1 MLKRSLQGTN
11 GCDEAAWPDK
21 DHDLV
26 CGECKVLVNRF
37 NSFYGSCDG
46 YCSSIGRVCT
56 GAWEEDG
63 DKCTVKYAM
72 ECNQEASS
80 SDAIC
85 ECGEAGTTVNAT
97 SAPTGCDE
105 AAWPDKDHDL
115 VCGECKVLVNRFN
128 SFYGSCDGYC
138 SSIGRVCTGA
148 WEEDGDK
155 CTVKYGME
163 CNHTLSSSDAICEC
177 GEAGPTPPPTPP
189 TPAPTAAPTPAPLN
203 LTFYVDMSN
212 IIADSCPNTCPT
224 GVGENPPAQ
233 EDCTNPETAG
243 ACRYY
248 IPQTRGGDRRLGDD
262 GRRLAGRRRDGRRRD
277 GRRR

>member
-1 MLKRSLQGTN
+1 MHFSVENACQNLCHTVPTPP

-85 ECGEAGTTVNAT
+85 ECGETGTTY
-97 SAPTGCDE
+97 
-105 AAWPDKDHDL
+105 K
-115 VCGECKVLVNRFN
+115 R
-128 SFYGSCDGYC
+128 
-138 SSIGRVCTGA
+138 
-148 WEEDGDK
+148 
-155 CTVKYGME
+155 
-163 CNHTLSSSDAICEC
+163 
-177 GEAGPTPPPTPP
+177 
-189 TPAPTAAPTPAPLN
+189 
-203 LTFYVDMSN
+203 
-212 IIADSCPNTCPT
+212 
-224 GVGENPPAQ
+224 
-233 EDCTNPETAG
+233 
-243 ACRYY
+243 
-248 IPQTRGGDRRLGDD
+248 
-262 GRRLAGRRRDGRRRD
+262 
-277 GRRR
+277 